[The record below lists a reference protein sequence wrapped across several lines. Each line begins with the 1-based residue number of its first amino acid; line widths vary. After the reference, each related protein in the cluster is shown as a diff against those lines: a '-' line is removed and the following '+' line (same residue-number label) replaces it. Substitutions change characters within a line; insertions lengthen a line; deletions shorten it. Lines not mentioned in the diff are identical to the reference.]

1 MLNRLFVIQR
11 CMNICRPVND
21 NQYYCIEICKK
32 NERCK
37 YFSKPFNSYSTLNQ
51 VLFNNITN
59 DIYKKPKSRTRAKE
73 NSIQN
78 VIIISQKFVYLNVF
92 SKKCSN
98 ACKYSCVTI
107 SMSTQY
113 KKRYDTEELIYQ
125 TG

>member
-1 MLNRLFVIQR
+1 
-11 CMNICRPVND
+11 MNICRPVND